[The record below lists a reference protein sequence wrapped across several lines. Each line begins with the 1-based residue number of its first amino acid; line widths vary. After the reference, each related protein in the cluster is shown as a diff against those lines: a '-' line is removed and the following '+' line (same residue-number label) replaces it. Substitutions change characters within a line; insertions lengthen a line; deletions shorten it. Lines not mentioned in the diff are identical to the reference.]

1 MTSSAYKLISEDFD
15 AIASQSIEHSGDVLV
30 VETFSSDIE
39 AIGFAVETDGVPADL
54 GVNRDALAAA
64 GFEGKIGQSLLL
76 VQPAGPAYIAVGAGA
91 AGTLTPALLRDLAAA
106 FARAAHRYERV
117 GLDIVGLDV
126 DAIDGVSAESLGQV
140 LTEGILLAR
149 YRYTVLKPTSKHVPL
164 MRAELRADATES
176 IDVVRGVHI
185 GKVRARAVNLTRD
198 LANTPPS
205 HLTAT
210 DLGAVAIKIGP
221 DSGLVVDVFD
231 KEQLIELGCGGLLGV
246 NAGSVEEPR
255 MIQLRYTPTGVDGTP
270 AEPRGHVS
278 FVGKGIT
285 YDSGGISLK
294 PSNPMHV
301 LMKMD
306 MAGAGAVLAAMTTL
320 KELGCQSA
328 VSAFLMCT
336 DNLPSGSAL
345 KLGDVLTI
353 HGGKTV
359 EVKNTDAE
367 GRLVMSDALSLAA
380 EEKPDAIVDI
390 ATLTGAALMALGP
403 STAAVL
409 GNNQPLIDQ
418 LTHASAETDEQLWQL
433 PLEKKYRKMLDS
445 DVADISNVGGASAG
459 ATTAALFLSEFVDDI
474 PWAHLDIAGPMAAE
488 ADELWRSQGAT
499 GFGTRLLIDFA
510 LNFAAPSAAT
520 PSSATGE

>member
-1 MTSSAYKLISEDFD
+1 
-15 AIASQSIEHSGDVLV
+15 
-30 VETFSSDIE
+30 
-39 AIGFAVETDGVPADL
+39 
-54 GVNRDALAAA
+54 
-64 GFEGKIGQSLLL
+64 
-76 VQPAGPAYIAVGAGA
+76 
-91 AGTLTPALLRDLAAA
+91 
-106 FARAAHRYERV
+106 
-117 GLDIVGLDV
+117 
-126 DAIDGVSAESLGQV
+126 
-140 LTEGILLAR
+140 
-149 YRYTVLKPTSKHVPL
+149 
-164 MRAELRADATES
+164 MRAELRADAAES

-221 DSGLVVDVFD
+221 ASGLVVDVFD

-306 MAGAGAVLAAMTTL
+306 MAGAGAVLAAMITL

-380 EEKPDAIVDI
+380 GEKPDAIVDI

-418 LTHASAETDEQLWQL
+418 LTQASAETDEQLWQL

-445 DVADISNVGGASAG
+445 DVADISNVGGSSAG

-510 LNFAAPSAAT
+510 LNFASPSSAT
-520 PSSATGE
+520 ASSATGE